1 VKKNVGALVRQIRGE
16 LTQNEF
22 ARRLNVNQSIIS
34 EIEANKKEPGKKLA
48 KRLAE
53 YSGKPMED
61 FIN

>member
-1 VKKNVGALVRQIRGE
+1 VKNVGALVRQVRGE

-22 ARRLNVNQSIIS
+22 ARRLNVRQSIIS
-34 EIEANKKEPGKKLA
+34 EIEANKKEPGKRLA

-53 YSGKPMED
+53 YAGKPMEE